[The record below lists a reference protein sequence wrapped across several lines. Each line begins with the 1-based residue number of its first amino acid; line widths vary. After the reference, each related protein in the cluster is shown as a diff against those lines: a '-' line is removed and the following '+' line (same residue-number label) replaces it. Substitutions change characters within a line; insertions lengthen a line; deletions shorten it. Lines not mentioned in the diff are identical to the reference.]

1 MSLIPWTKKK
11 SLIPNSVEC
20 HVCINEPQWD
30 KKEIIRSS
38 ILWSSCIICKH
49 SRICDS
55 CWKDDRETCGTCVN
69 NIIEEDRDYAEEE
82 EQQVVDLLGDED
94 FISGNLESIV
104 AEYNTAIGSPDLDN
118 SLFAL
123 EAAINGGSGIV
134 ARDDVVHDVQLT
146 NASHVPTQQ
155 HLPDE
160 LQIYLAEPL
169 CIYDTSEKQFNILSW
184 WRKNEYKFPILARM
198 AALFLGNDYFHN
210 IIYLSYC

>member
-1 MSLIPWTKKK
+1 M
-11 SLIPNSVEC
+11 NFEYV
-20 HVCINEPQWD
+20 NEPQWD

-38 ILWSSCIICKH
+38 IFWSSCIICKH

-94 FISGNLESIV
+94 SISGNLESIV

-134 ARDDVVHDVQLT
+134 ARDDVVYNIQLT
-146 NASHVPTQQ
+146 DSNSSSTIHTTGVSVPV
-155 HLPDE
+155 L
-160 LQIYLAEPL
+160 L
-169 CIYDTSEKQFNILSW
+169 
-184 WRKNEYKFPILARM
+184 
-198 AALFLGNDYFHN
+198 
-210 IIYLSYC
+210 